1 VNSTDSVEPAA
12 NDSIARWIDEARRG
26 SSSAL
31 GQLAEACRA
40 YLLLIAN
47 EELRPE
53 VAGKVGASDL
63 VQETF
68 VRAQQ
73 GIPDFRGQ
81 SEAELRAWL
90 RTILRNHVAN
100 VHRKYLQTEQTQV
113 TREQPLAPS
122 GEVTAQRPAD
132 HAPGPRTAVLTSE
145 RADLLRAAL
154 DRLPPDYRQVVVLR
168 NWQRLSFAEVAERLG
183 RSPEAVRKLW
193 TRAIE
198 RLQTELATT
207 YVC

>member
-1 VNSTDSVEPAA
+1 MDSVELGGG
-12 NDSIARWIDEARRG
+12 DSVARCIDEARRG
-26 SSSAL
+26 STSAL
-31 GQLAEACRA
+31 GQLAQACRA
-40 YLLLIAN
+40 YLLMIAN

-53 VAGKVGASDL
+53 VAGKLGASDL

-68 VRAQQ
+68 LRAQQ
-73 GIPDFRGQ
+73 AIPDFRGQ

-113 TREQPLAPS
+113 TREQPLAPTS
-122 GEVTAQRPAD
+122 HSTAQGPAD
-132 HAPGPRTAVLTSE
+132 DAPGPRTAVLTYE
-145 RADLLRAAL
+145 RAELLRAAL
-154 DRLPPDYRQVVVLR
+154 DRLPPDYREVVVLR
-168 NWQRLSFAEVAERLG
+168 NWQRLSFIEVAGRLG

-198 RLQTELATT
+198 RLQAELATD
-207 YVC
+207 YVP